1 MTQQKPDTELMLE
14 QLLFDL
20 KEELKALAINKAR
33 IEGREQAL
41 KEQQISISHYLAAWE
56 AEARRNT

>member
-1 MTQQKPDTELMLE
+1 MTRHKSDTELMLE

-41 KEQQISISHYLAAWE
+41 KEQQISISHYLATRE
-56 AEARRNT
+56 TEERRDT